1 MEKKAI
7 AYTSDIILGNTGE
20 IIERDFQKKRIEEY
34 AKENNIKVV
43 AWFEDDVYNENPIAR
58 PQVQAL
64 AACKEPYDLVLVERT
79 WAISRKWKEIK
90 AFMELV
96 DNKKARMEATTTLWD
111 CVSQMARNY
120 YRPSRK
126 GMEMAVCAIEAEDG
140 APASINLVETY
151 GRAAAKNAE
160 RFAHA
165 AIEPKRSHAKVRRPN
180 QLAFD
185 RAR

>member
-34 AKENNIKVV
+34 AKENDIKVV
-43 AWFEDDVYNENPIAR
+43 AWFEDDIYNENPIAR
-58 PQVQAL
+58 SQVQAL
-64 AACKEPYDLVLVERT
+64 AAYKEPYDLVLVERT
-79 WAISRKWKEIK
+79 WAISRKWKEIR

-120 YRPSRK
+120 YRPTRK
-126 GMEMAVCAIEAEDG
+126 GVEIPACALEGE

-151 GRAAAKNAE
+151 GRAAAKNAD
-160 RFAHA
+160 RIANA
-165 AIEPKRSHAKVRRPN
+165 VVEPNRSKAKVRRPN

>member
-58 PQVQAL
+58 PKVQAL
-64 AACKEPYDLVLVERT
+64 AAFKEPYDLVLVERT
-79 WAISRKWKEIK
+79 WAISRKWKEIR

-96 DNKKARMEATTTLWD
+96 ANKNARMEATTTLWD

-120 YRPSRK
+120 YRPARK
-126 GMEMAVCAIEAEDG
+126 GMVVPACALEAEEG

-151 GRAAAKNAE
+151 GRAAAKNGG
-160 RFAHA
+160 RFVNVVV
-165 AIEPKRSHAKVRRPN
+165 EPTRAKAKVRRPN